1 MIRLVEFC
9 CNNEFSAL
17 KYICQSFQT
26 VTEGCSLTFEAPLN
40 VVADNKGDTD
50 VDSESSESSSSL
62 AAYTPY
68 TGPSFFKSSESSLG
82 EVHNENNIPM
92 LIDAS
97 DDEDEC
103 EKKATL
109 PSTTTLKPI
118 VKPLKRD
125 SSVRNALEFAKEHQ
139 DSNIGLLKYFSQGT
153 KEDEDMYWRREEE
166 RTAVNQEKQNFKD
179 KSVDMDKKLHNRE
192 LARVRQQRKRDRIKG
207 KEIKEGVRSPGGKKR
222 KVNQIFPLLR
232 IKLITRSRSLN

>member
-1 MIRLVEFC
+1 M
-9 CNNEFSAL
+9 
-17 KYICQSFQT
+17 
-26 VTEGCSLTFEAPLN
+26 EGCSSTFDAPLN
-40 VVADNKGDTD
+40 VVADTGDTD
-50 VDSESSESSSSL
+50 VDASECSWAYTSYTGPSSFESSES
-62 AAYTPY
+62 P
-68 TGPSFFKSSESSLG
+68 PG

-153 KEDEDMYWRREEE
+153 KEDEDVYWRREEE
-166 RTAVNQEKQNFKD
+166 RTAVNQEKQNFED